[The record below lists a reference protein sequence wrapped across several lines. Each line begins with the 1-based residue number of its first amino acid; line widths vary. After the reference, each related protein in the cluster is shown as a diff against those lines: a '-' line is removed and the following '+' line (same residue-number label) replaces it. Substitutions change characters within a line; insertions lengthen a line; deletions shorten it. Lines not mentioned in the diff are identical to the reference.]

1 MTKEEL
7 DALRERSWFVRD
19 GFLGEGAQAAAE
31 YAAGLAASM
40 KPAGIGTDGRRDT
53 TVRADLTAW
62 LDDSPLHPAFTKL
75 MQELNDT
82 AWLGLR
88 GYQVQLACYPG
99 EGAHYTRHVDAPP
112 GHLLRRVT
120 GIVYLNPGWKPEDGG
135 QLRLHMNPVVDIEP
149 KLDRL
154 VVFLSEKVPHE
165 VLPAHATRY
174 AATAWFR
181 CL

>member
-1 MTKEEL
+1 MDEL
-7 DALRERSWFVRD
+7 NALRERGWFVRD
-19 GFLGEGAQAAAE
+19 GFMGEGAQAAAE
-31 YAAGLAASM
+31 YAAGLATSM

-53 TVRADLTAW
+53 TVRGDLTAW
-62 LDDSPLHPAFTKL
+62 LDDSPLHPHFTRL
-75 MQELNDT
+75 MQELNDGG
-82 AWLGLR
+82 WLGLR

-99 EGAHYTRHVDAPP
+99 EGAHYARHVDAPP

-120 GIVYLNPGWKPEDGG
+120 GIVYLNPLWRPEHGG
-135 QLRLHMNPVVDIEP
+135 QLRLHLNPVVDVEP

-165 VLPAHATRY
+165 VLPAHAPRY